1 MKVRRRVQSI
11 ADDHRVTTFE
21 LFFDLVFVFAFT
33 QLTAYMTHDHTA
45 AGIVQAMLLLAL
57 FWWSWSAYAWL
68 GNQANAAVGT
78 VRAVMLV
85 AMTAVFILALATPE
99 AWHDAPGGLHWTHRA
114 DGGLHRRACGAP
126 GRIPDGR
133 PRRLRLAATAGEER
147 HPADVG
153 RRAAGDRRRRR
164 RYRSDCA
171 VGTRAAADWGATYL
185 TSRGGGGWRINSR
198 IHWVERHSIVIILAL
213 GESIVAI
220 GTGASGQPIS
230 WTLLAA
236 AVLGILIAA
245 ALWWLYFD
253 VAADAAEESL
263 GRREGTDLVKTVI
276 NAYSY
281 GHFVLIAGIVVV
293 AFGVEEALAHAG
305 DSKSAGAFNA
315 GALSIGAAVYVIGFA
330 AFWFALEREV
340 VWSRVVAAAALIAVW
355 PLLASVRSLVGIAVV
370 LAVLVALV
378 GVEVRDRG
386 RVEQLGVGR
395 NSG

>member
-1 MKVRRRVQSI
+1 MKVRRRVKSI

-33 QLTAYMTHDHTA
+33 QLTAYMTHNHTA
-45 AGIVQAMLLLAL
+45 AGVVQAMLLLAL

-99 AWHDAPGGLHWTHRA
+99 AWHDAPGGLHGPTVLTAAYIVVRVAHQVVYLMAARGDPA
-114 DGGLHRRACGAP
+114 LQRQLVRNV
-126 GRIPDGR
+126 IPLMSGVV
-133 PRRLRLAATAGEER
+133 LLVIG
-147 HPADVG
+147 V
-153 RRAAGDRRRRR
+153 
-164 RYRSDCA
+164 A
-171 VGTRAAADWGATYL
+171 VGGTGQTVLWALALAADWGATYL

-198 IHWVERHSIVIILAL
+198 IHWVERHGIVIILAL

-253 VAADAAEESL
+253 IAADAAEESL
-263 GRREGTDLVKTVI
+263 GRREGTELVKTVI

-281 GHFVLIAGIVVV
+281 GHFVLIAGIVVI

-315 GALSIGAAVYVIGFA
+315 GALSIGAAVYVVGFA
-330 AFWFALEREV
+330 AFWFALEHEV

-355 PLLASVRSLVGIAVV
+355 PLLASVRPLVGIAVI
-370 LAVLVALV
+370 LAILVALV

-395 NSG
+395 NPS